1 LKIKKKQTKGVSMD
15 YQNTHWNRL
24 FYIKSDVDFDV
35 NKIIKILN
43 DIDEVLSIRNPNS
56 RVSTY
61 GNKMNILTHPI
72 VSDIKSKLKPKFK
85 SLYADF
91 IRFNKPLDFSG
102 LLHGYAVDKIIDYL
116 KSLDSQSYLIRFSNL
131 TVGHNIKAKLIV
143 NNTKLRIVTSGD
155 FKVAICSNLTS
166 TGIKVSSVWDA
177 QKCVTLYTRKDS
189 YSMTQLDMLATLT
202 MQNCNDYYQYL
213 VEHGV
218 HLIQDVDGKV
228 QIDGYETFV
237 SSYDF
242 DALNKWATSDVVKNI
257 ELFYLPIKNEEYKKY
272 KNSRSESD
280 LKNFIK
286 SVTDSINICHSL
298 TYCKNCKLNQV
309 MFELGYAIRQNKLI
323 VEYSYDDFT
332 IMDNF
337 ELIDYSE
344 KSIVI
349 DASKPINFLEIGYNF
364 SSDFMNNNIHLIN
377 GTDQIFKHLIENVDG
392 RPLTEEYSLVP
403 DVDPN
408 VLEIDMTDRIVLV
421 LG

>member
-1 LKIKKKQTKGVSMD
+1 MD

-35 NKIIKILN
+35 SKIINILN
-43 DIDEVLSIRNPNS
+43 DIDEILSIRNPNS

-72 VSDIKSKLKPKFK
+72 VSDIKNRLKNRFK
-85 SLYADF
+85 SIYADF

-116 KSLDSQSYLIRFSNL
+116 KSLNANSYLIRFSNL
-131 TVGHNIKAKLIV
+131 TVGHNIKAKLII

-166 TGIKVSSVWDA
+166 TGIKVNSAWSS
-177 QKCVTLYTRKDS
+177 QKCVTLYTKNNS

-202 MQNCNDYYQYL
+202 MQNCNNYYQYL
-213 VEHGV
+213 VEHEV
-218 HLIQDVDGKV
+218 HLIQDVDGRV

-242 DALNKWATSDVVKNI
+242 DAVSGWATKDVVKNI
-257 ELFYLPIKNEEYKKY
+257 ELYYLPMKNEEYKNFKKSWSDDELKKY
-272 KNSRSESD
+272 
-280 LKNFIK
+280 IK

-298 TYCKNCKLNQV
+298 TYCKNCVFDQV
-309 MFELGYAIRQNKLI
+309 MFELGYAIRKNKLI

-337 ELIDYSE
+337 QLVDYS
-344 KSIVI
+344 KRNVVI
-349 DASKPINFLEIGYNF
+349 NASKPINFLEIGYNF
-364 SSDFMNNNIHLIN
+364 STDFINNNIRTIN
-377 GTDQIFKHLIENVDG
+377 NKDKVFVKLIENIDD
-392 RPLTEEYSLVP
+392 RQLTEEYSLVP
-403 DVDPN
+403 DVDPKI
-408 VLEIDMTDRIVLV
+408 LEIDMTDRLEVI